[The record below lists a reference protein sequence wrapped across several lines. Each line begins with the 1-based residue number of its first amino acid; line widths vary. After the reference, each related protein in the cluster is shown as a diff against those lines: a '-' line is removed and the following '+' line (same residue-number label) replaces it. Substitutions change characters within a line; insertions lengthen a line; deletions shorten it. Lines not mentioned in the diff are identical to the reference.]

1 MRDDDADDDEQD
13 ATAAA
18 PSAAPAPSAA
28 ATATAP
34 VCPATAAAAL
44 RWGQPGGDSCT
55 LLLRSQPDWNEV
67 VNDEEKSSEEVD
79 EVDYFLLFFKLEKQN

>member
-28 ATATAP
+28 AAATAL
-34 VCPATAAAAL
+34 CPATAAAAL
-44 RWGQPGGDSCT
+44 RWGQSGGDSCT

-79 EVDYFLLFFKLEKQN
+79 EVDNFLLFFKLEKQN

>member
-13 ATAAA
+13 ATATA

-28 ATATAP
+28 AATAP
-34 VCPATAAAAL
+34 VCPATAAL
-44 RWGQPGGDSCT
+44 RWGQSGGDSCT

>member
-13 ATAAA
+13 ATATA

-28 ATATAP
+28 AAAP
-34 VCPATAAAAL
+34 VCSATAAAAL
-44 RWGQPGGDSCT
+44 RWGQSGGDSCT

>member
-28 ATATAP
+28 AATP
-34 VCPATAAAAL
+34 VCTATAAAAL
-44 RWGQPGGDSCT
+44 RWGQSGGDSCT

-67 VNDEEKSSEEVD
+67 VNDEEKSSEEVG

>member
-28 ATATAP
+28 AATTAP
-34 VCPATAAAAL
+34 VCPAAAAAL
-44 RWGQPGGDSCT
+44 RWGQSGGDSCT

-67 VNDEEKSSEEVD
+67 VNDEEKSSDEVD

>member
-28 ATATAP
+28 A
-34 VCPATAAAAL
+34 AL
-44 RWGQPGGDSCT
+44 RWGQSGGDSCT

>member
-28 ATATAP
+28 AATAL
-34 VCPATAAAAL
+34 CPAAAAAL
-44 RWGQPGGDSCT
+44 RWGQSGGDSCT

-67 VNDEEKSSEEVD
+67 VNDEEELRRSG
-79 EVDYFLLFFKLEKQN
+79 